1 MVSIRKILALA
12 TIGLATIGLALALPA
27 AAREITPEAQVAAM
41 KRGVNV
47 LGYDPLWKD
56 PAKARFQLDRHF
68 KTIKAGGFDT
78 VRVNL
83 QAFAHMDAEGRLDP
97 VWLST
102 LDKVVE
108 EALAAKLTV
117 ILDEHDFNPCEAD
130 LAACKPRLTAFWK
143 QIAERYR
150 ATPDRVVFELLNE
163 PNRRMDDVWNAW
175 IPDLLTTI
183 RATNPTRNVVVGPTN
198 WNSLHRL
205 PDLKLPK
212 ADRHLI
218 VTFHYYDP
226 FPFTHQGASWANPV
240 PPVGTTWGTPA
251 EHARIDEDFGAVAA
265 WAKAEGRPVLLGE
278 FGAYDKGPMD
288 ARIAYTQ
295 AVARSAQAHGFAWAY
310 WQFDSDFVV
319 YDVKADIWN
328 APIHDALI
336 PKK

>member
-1 MVSIRKILALA
+1 MIRNVLMLAA
-12 TIGLATIGLALALPA
+12 AAAAFALPA
-27 AAREITPEAQVAAM
+27 AAREISPQAQVAAM

-56 PAKARFQLDRHF
+56 PAKARFQLTRHF

-83 QAFAHMDAEGRLDP
+83 QAFAHIDAQDRLDP
-97 VWLST
+97 AWLAT
-102 LDKVVE
+102 LDTVVK
-108 EALAAKLTV
+108 EALATRLTV
-117 ILDEHDFNPCEAD
+117 ILDEHDFNACEED

-143 QIAERYR
+143 QLAERYK
-150 ATPDRVVFELLNE
+150 ATPDQVVFELLNE

-175 IPDLLTTI
+175 IPDLLATI
-183 RATNPTRNVVVGPTN
+183 RATNPTRNVIVGPTN

-205 PDLKLPK
+205 ADLKLPQ

-226 FPFTHQGASWANPV
+226 FPFTHQGASWATPT
-240 PPVGTTWGTPA
+240 PPLGTTWGTPDD
-251 EHARIDEDFGAVAA
+251 HARIDKDFDTVAA

-288 ARIAYTQ
+288 SRIAYTQ
-295 AVARSAQAHGFAWAY
+295 AVARAAEAHGFGWAY
-310 WQFDSDFVV
+310 WQLDSDFIV
-319 YDVKADIWN
+319 YDIKADAWV

>member
-1 MVSIRKILALA
+1 MVSIRKILAHGALLA
-12 TIGLATIGLALALPA
+12 AIAGALALPA
-27 AAREITPEAQVAAM
+27 TAREITPEAQVAAM

-83 QAFAHMDAEGRLDP
+83 HAFAHMDAENRLDP
-97 VWLST
+97 KWLAIV
-102 LDKVVE
+102 DKIV
-108 EALAAKLTV
+108 AQGLAAKLTV
-117 ILDEHDFNPCEAD
+117 ILDEHDFNACQDD
-130 LAACKPRLTAFWK
+130 LAACKPKLTAFWK
-143 QIAERYR
+143 QMAERYKG
-150 ATPDRVVFELLNE
+150 APDRVVFELLNE
-163 PNRRMDDVWNAW
+163 PNRAMDPVWNAW
-175 IPDLLTTI
+175 IPDLLAAI
-183 RATNPTRNVVVGPTN
+183 RPSNPTRNVIVGPTN

-205 PDLKLPK
+205 VDLRLPK

-226 FPFTHQGASWANPV
+226 FPFTHQGASWANPM
-240 PPVGTTWGTPA
+240 PPVGTPWGTPD
-251 EHARIDEDFGAVAA
+251 EHARIDKDFDTVVA

-288 ARIAYTQ
+288 SRIAYTQ
-295 AVARSAQAHGFAWAY
+295 AVARSAEAHGFAWAY

-319 YDVKADIWN
+319 YDIKADAWN